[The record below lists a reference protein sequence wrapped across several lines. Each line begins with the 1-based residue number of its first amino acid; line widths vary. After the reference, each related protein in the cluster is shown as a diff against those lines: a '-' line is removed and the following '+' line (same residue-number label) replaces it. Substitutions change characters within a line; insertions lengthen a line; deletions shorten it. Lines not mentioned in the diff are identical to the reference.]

1 MCMRKKTVFGKLR
14 LAALFVA
21 AFFILQTAGSV
32 CEASTL
38 KDSDKIK
45 VTYKVTYKQTEARKA
60 LQYVN
65 KFRSDSAWYYTQSGA
80 KKTVKGLK
88 ALTYDYD
95 LEKSAM
101 QRACEVAAYFDHVR
115 PDGRKFSTAYKSA
128 GCCEN
133 LCSGPDTAE
142 KAFKVF
148 EESGKNYAGQG
159 HRRNMLGNYT
169 AFAVGHCVVN
179 GRHYWAM
186 EFRNPVKSTTPTAAN
201 DSLTTVSC
209 KMSVKNLKNPANA
222 AKVRMKPSVSACK
235 VSVKIKNMK
244 PVVTVKYGKKTLT
257 NGKDY
262 TYTATKNSSGKYKIK
277 VSGKGI
283 FSGSKTVSSKIKIGK
298 PANVKSAYTLYGIK
312 VSWQKVSGA
321 TSYVVMRSTGGK
333 YKTVA
338 KIKGGSK
345 TYFYDK
351 KTNGKHKYSYKIKAK
366 MGKRSGKASART
378 VIKGL
383 TATKVKSVS
392 RGSDKNGSYILM
404 SWKELSG
411 AKLYNIYRDDLTDG
425 SSKLLTTV
433 DSNKRRT
440 VLKDYSVTSGHT
452 YRYRVSAKYKAGPS
466 LLAES
471 ARIKVR

>member
-1 MCMRKKTVFGKLR
+1 MRKKTVLWKLR
-14 LAALFVA
+14 SAAVFVAALFV
-21 AFFILQTAGSV
+21 LQTAGV
-32 CEASTL
+32 TAGASSI

-45 VTYKVTYKQTEARKA
+45 VSYKVTYKQTEARKS

-65 KFRSDSAWYYTQSGA
+65 RFRTGNTWYYTRSGA
-80 KKTVKGLK
+80 KKTVQGLK

-101 QRACEVAAYFDHVR
+101 QRACEIAAYFDHVR
-115 PDGRKFSTAYKSA
+115 PDGRKFNTAYKSA
-128 GCCEN
+128 SCCEN

-148 EESGKNYAGQG
+148 EESGKSYAGQG

-201 DSLTTVSC
+201 DSLTAVSC

-222 AKVRMKPSVSACK
+222 AKVRLKPSVSDCK
-235 VSVKIKNMK
+235 ITVKIKNLK
-244 PVVTVKYGKKTLT
+244 PQVTVKYGKKTLT

-262 TYTATKNSSGKYKIK
+262 TYTAKKNSSGKYKVK

-283 FSGSKTVSSKIKIGK
+283 FAGSKTISSKVKIAKPGKVKASYTLNGIKISW
-298 PANVKSAYTLYGIK
+298 NK
-312 VSWQKVSGA
+312 VPGA
-321 TSYVVMRSTGGK
+321 TSYVLMRSTGGK
-333 YKTVA
+333 YKTLA
-338 KIKGGSK
+338 KIKGGSR

-351 KTNGKHKYSYKIKAK
+351 KTDGKHKYSYKLKAK
-366 MGKRSGKASART
+366 IGKRSGKASSKA

-383 TATKVKSVS
+383 AATKIKSVS
-392 RGSDKNGSYILM
+392 SGSDKNGSYVLL

-411 AKLYNIYRDDLTDG
+411 AKLYNIYRADLTDG
-425 SSKLLTTV
+425 TSKHLTVV
-433 DSNKRRT
+433 DSSRQRT
-440 VLKDYSVTSGHT
+440 VLKDYSVIKGHS

-466 LLAES
+466 ALAES
-471 ARIKVR
+471 SKIRAR

>member
-1 MCMRKKTVFGKLR
+1 MRKKTVFQKLKFAA
-14 LAALFVA
+14 LLTAALFV
-21 AFFILQTAGSV
+21 LQTAGST
-32 CEASTL
+32 CAASTL
-38 KDSDKIK
+38 KDSDKLK
-45 VTYKVTYKQTEARKA
+45 VTYKVTYKQTEARKS

-65 KFRSDSAWYYTQSGA
+65 KLRSGNAWYYTSSGA

-101 QRACEVAAYFDHVR
+101 QRACEIAAYFDHVR
-115 PDGRKFSTAYKSA
+115 PDGRSFNTAYKAAS
-128 GCCEN
+128 CCEN

-148 EESGKNYAGQG
+148 EETSKNYAGQG

-201 DSLTTVSC
+201 NSLTEVSC
-209 KMSVKNLKNPANA
+209 KMSVKNLKNSANA
-222 AKVRMKPSVSACK
+222 AKVRMKPSVAACK
-235 VSVKIKNMK
+235 VTVKMKNLK
-244 PVVTVKYGKKTLT
+244 PAVSVKYGKKTLT
-257 NGKDY
+257 NGRDY

-277 VSGKGI
+277 ISGKGI
-283 FSGSKTVSSKIKIGK
+283 FSGTKTVSSKIKIAK
-298 PANVKSAYTLYGIK
+298 PTKVKATYTLSGIK
-312 VSWQKVSGA
+312 VSWKKVPAA

-338 KIKGGSK
+338 KIKSGST
-345 TYFYDK
+345 TYYYDK
-351 KTNGKHKYSYKIKAK
+351 KTDGKHKYSYKIKARI
-366 MGKRSGKASART
+366 GKRSGKASSRA

-392 RGSDKNGSYILM
+392 SGSDKRGSYVLM

-411 AKLYNIYRDDLTDG
+411 AKLYNIYREDLTDG
-425 SSKLLTTV
+425 TSKHLTVV
-433 DSNKRRT
+433 DSNKKRT

-466 LLAES
+466 ALAES
-471 ARIKVR
+471 PRIKAK